1 MSDFIVVTFLG
12 MVAVAP
18 MAYLGVMA
26 AAIQRSDNKKLAV
39 SGVK

>member
-26 AAIQRSDNKKLAV
+26 AAVQRSDNKEVTLNQV
-39 SGVK
+39 G

>member
-1 MSDFIVVTFLG
+1 MSEFVVITFLG

-26 AAIQRSDNKKLAV
+26 AAVQRSDNKKLV
-39 SGVK
+39 LSGAK

>member
-1 MSDFIVVTFLG
+1 MSEFVVITFLG

-26 AAIQRSDNKKLAV
+26 AAVQCSDNKKLV
-39 SGVK
+39 LSGAK